1 MRNLQQQ
8 QQESE
13 VAVPESW
20 DVGRNNCITAINVQG
35 TTPLSFPNLHHHHDI
50 DHPIN
55 HEKPGWKKF
64 LSFVGPGFLVSLAY
78 LDPGNLETDLQAGAN
93 HGYEVNCFGWCKHL
107 SELCKAEYP
116 KLIKYCLWLL
126 AEIAVIAADIPEVIG
141 TAFALNILF
150 NIPVWVG
157 VLCTGLS
164 TLFLLGLQRYGV
176 RKLEM
181 LIAVLVF
188 VMAGC
193 FFGEMS
199 YVKPPASGVIKGMFV
214 PKLAGQGATA
224 DAIALLGAL
233 VMPHNLFLHS
243 ALVLSR
249 KVPNSVRGVNDACRY
264 FLIESGLALLV
275 AFLINVAVVSVSG
288 AVCSINNL
296 SSDDHHRCN
305 DLNLNSASFL
315 LQNVLGKSSSTLYAI
330 ALLASGQSSTI
341 TGTYAGQFI
350 MQGFLNLKMKKW
362 VRNLMTRCIAITPSL
377 IVSIIGGSQGA
388 GRLIIIASMIL
399 SFELPFAL
407 IPLLKFSSSST
418 KMGPYKNSIIIIVV
432 SWILGIGIIGINV
445 YYLTT
450 AFVDWLIHNNL
461 PKVENVF
468 IGIVVF
474 PLMAIYVLAV
484 IYLTFRKDTVVTYI
498 EPEKN
503 VDPAVQSRMESG
515 LAKPDISFQ
524 VDVAP
529 YRQDLADIP
538 FPE

>member
-1 MRNLQQQ
+1 
-8 QQESE
+8 
-13 VAVPESW
+13 
-20 DVGRNNCITAINVQG
+20 
-35 TTPLSFPNLHHHHDI
+35 
-50 DHPIN
+50 
-55 HEKPGWKKF
+55 
-64 LSFVGPGFLVSLAY
+64 
-78 LDPGNLETDLQAGAN
+78 
-93 HGYEVNCFGWCKHL
+93 
-107 SELCKAEYP
+107 
-116 KLIKYCLWLL
+116 
-126 AEIAVIAADIPEVIG
+126 
-141 TAFALNILF
+141 
-150 NIPVWVG
+150 
-157 VLCTGLS
+157 
-164 TLFLLGLQRYGV
+164 
-176 RKLEM
+176 
-181 LIAVLVF
+181 
-188 VMAGC
+188 
-193 FFGEMS
+193 
-199 YVKPPASGVIKGMFV
+199 
-214 PKLAGQGATA
+214 
-224 DAIALLGAL
+224 
-233 VMPHNLFLHS
+233 HNLFLHS

-264 FLIESGLALLV
+264 FLIESGFALLV
-275 AFLINVAVVSVSG
+275 AFLINIAVVSVSG
-288 AVCSINNL
+288 AVCSSDNL

-388 GRLIIIASMIL
+388 GQLIIIAS
-399 SFELPFAL
+399 
-407 IPLLKFSSSST
+407 
-418 KMGPYKNSIIIIVV
+418 IIVI

-450 AFVDWLIHNNL
+450 AFVDWLIHNDL
-461 PKVENVF
+461 PKVGNVF
-468 IGIVVF
+468 IGIIVF

-503 VDPAVQSRMESG
+503 VDPAAQSRMESG
-515 LAKPDISFQ
+515 LTKPDVSFQ